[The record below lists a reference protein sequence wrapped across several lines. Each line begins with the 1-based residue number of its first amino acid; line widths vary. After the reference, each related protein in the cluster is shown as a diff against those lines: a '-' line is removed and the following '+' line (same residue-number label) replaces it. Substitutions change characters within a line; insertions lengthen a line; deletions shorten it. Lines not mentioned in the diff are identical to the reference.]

1 MQGIATVQGEGGE
14 ENVSASKLLEV
25 MSQVADSMAAEG
37 SLDEAALRRYVFPVY
52 CRSRAEATAPLADGG
67 KLAFEL
73 SEAIVEEVP
82 NPYWEMLE
90 RDRDVEAYAD
100 AYTAFVRAFAEATLV
115 EQLFEPAGRG
125 AEPGALCDEFFGRFR
140 AATAA
145 DPERGRYEAWIL
157 RLALRRR

>member
-1 MQGIATVQGEGGE
+1 
-14 ENVSASKLLEV
+14 
-25 MSQVADSMAAEG
+25 MSSVADSMAAEG

-52 CRSRAEATAPLADGG
+52 CRSRAEAAAPLAAGAE
-67 KLAFEL
+67 LAAAFEL

-100 AYTAFVRAFAEATLV
+100 AYAAFVRAFAEATMV
-115 EQLFEPAGRG
+115 ERLFEPAGRG
-125 AEPGALCDEFFGRFR
+125 AGPAALCDEFFARFR
-140 AATAA
+140 AATAQ